1 MENLEAA
8 LLAGEEAEARC
19 REPAQMGAVGKDDRD
34 PAAPDAPK
42 THAAD
47 AAEVH
52 ADAGEAEDAA
62 SPVSTSDAGCGAI
75 VAEQGIRPWSHLEGA
90 RVGEA
95 PIQEEAE
102 VPGPAEGE
110 RREGGGHDVGLLPLG
125 QGGVE
130 PEPLELEHA
139 GTEDPLVLAFDD
151 VEGELEVGRGGLGA
165 ALGEPD
171 RPLD

>member
-1 MENLEAA
+1 MAGGVEPSGGVGPDEPSTLEKKGRARSGEVSPRMEYLEAA

-62 SPVSTSDAGCGAI
+62 RPVSTSDAGCGAI
-75 VAEQGIRPWSHLEGA
+75 VAEQGIGPWSHLEGA
-90 RVGEA
+90 RGGEA

-102 VPGPAEGE
+102 VAGP
-110 RREGGGHDVGLLPLG
+110 GGG
-125 QGGVE
+125 
-130 PEPLELEHA
+130 
-139 GTEDPLVLAFDD
+139 GTP
-151 VEGELEVGRGGLGA
+151 
-165 ALGEPD
+165 
-171 RPLD
+171 